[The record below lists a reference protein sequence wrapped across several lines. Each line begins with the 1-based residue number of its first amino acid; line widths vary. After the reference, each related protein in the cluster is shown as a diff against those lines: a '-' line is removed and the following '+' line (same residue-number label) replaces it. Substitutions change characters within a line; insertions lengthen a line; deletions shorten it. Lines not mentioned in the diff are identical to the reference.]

1 MLELYRESLLAALGL
16 ALFPVV
22 SAIAFACIAARMDN
36 FRQMGAQLVL
46 TVTALCGAFLA
57 FCILLFG
64 PFAMMEEANNTVV
77 AETRYSITDAAMAE
91 DDQLSLTVEDA
102 DGKKTTV
109 TAPVS
114 EFRASENGDFL
125 IVTEY
130 RTQTKSYA
138 VAYDANSAYADIFD
152 AFQLKQQIE

>member
-46 TVTALCGAFLA
+46 TGVALVGAFLA

-64 PFAMMEEANNTVV
+64 PFAMVEEASGTVV

-102 DGKKTTV
+102 DGKKR
-109 TAPVS
+109 PS
-114 EFRASENGDFL
+114 QRP
-125 IVTEY
+125 
-130 RTQTKSYA
+130 
-138 VAYDANSAYADIFD
+138 
-152 AFQLKQQIE
+152 